1 MAIPIPSNLPINP
14 VVDYQRNDLISPP
27 SAPTVVEN
35 LGAIDPRVA
44 LNMPVPVTDSSAGG
58 LLQDALKNSGGRG
71 VPSSLLPTEPSVD
84 QAVLL
89 EISSLTAK
97 QAEVAGN
104 PSQTRLNDLL
114 SQSLSRMDSMGSK
127 ALGQLLSDIL
137 TADVPALGKLVQA
150 DGKNQGTQGTQGA
163 QSVVVNWPLASNL
176 PTQGA
181 TLAAALVANTTD
193 PKVAMNILYQNLQT
207 SGIFAADQ
215 LKKLLFPASE
225 DGDVRVQ
232 SADMTSVKDQ
242 AASLVSQ
249 LTTNSSALQDSVKL
263 LLRGD
268 LLWQGQLMPNVQ
280 GRLYRE
286 DAWEADPKDPS
297 QLQKGS
303 RITMEVTLPNLG
315 PFKVVGTQFGE
326 SVHVAIEASP
336 QAQSVL
342 AGSFSVLLEQM
353 RQQVDPDAK
362 VSMKDEAVG

>member
-14 VVDYQRNDLISPP
+14 VVDYHRNDLISPP
-27 SAPTVVEN
+27 SAPAVIES

-44 LNMPVPVTDSSAGG
+44 LNMPVPVTESSAGG
-58 LLQDALKNSGGRG
+58 LLQDALQNSGGRG
-71 VPSSLLPTEPSVD
+71 VPNSLLPTEPSVD

-89 EISSLTAK
+89 EISSLTAN

-137 TADVPALGKLVQA
+137 TVDVPALGKSVQV
-150 DGKNQGTQGTQGA
+150 DGKNQGTQSA
-163 QSVVVNWPLASNL
+163 QSVVVGWPSSAGMPVEDAASLAS
-176 PTQGA
+176 T
-181 TLAAALVANTTD
+181 LVANTTD
-193 PKVAMNILYQNLQT
+193 PKVAMNVLYQNLQT

-225 DGDVRVQ
+225 DGDVQ
-232 SADMTSVKDQ
+232 STDMTSVKDQ

-249 LTTNSSALQDSVKL
+249 LTTNSSAVQDSVKL

-286 DAWEADPKDPS
+286 DAWESDPKDPS

-303 RITMEVTLPNLG
+303 RITMEVSLPNLG
-315 PFKVVGTQFGE
+315 PLKVVGTQFGE

-336 QAQSVL
+336 QSQSVL
-342 AGSFSVLLEQM
+342 AGSFTSLLEQM

-362 VSMKDEAVG
+362 VSLKDEVVG